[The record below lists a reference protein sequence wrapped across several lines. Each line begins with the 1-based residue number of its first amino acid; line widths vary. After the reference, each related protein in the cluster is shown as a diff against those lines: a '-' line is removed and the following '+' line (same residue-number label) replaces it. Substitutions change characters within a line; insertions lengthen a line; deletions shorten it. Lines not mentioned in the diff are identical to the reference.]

1 MTSIDEE
8 MDIAYGMETFN
19 WRGDNVRGPEVE
31 VKGGADLDVFPG
43 TGSQEADIGDVME
56 GNVMGIVKTTQFT
69 VEEGDANSEYE
80 NKWSNF

>member
-31 VKGGADLDVFPG
+31 VKGGADVEPLPG
-43 TGSQEADIGDVME
+43 NQEADIGEVMD

-80 NKWSNF
+80 KKWSNV